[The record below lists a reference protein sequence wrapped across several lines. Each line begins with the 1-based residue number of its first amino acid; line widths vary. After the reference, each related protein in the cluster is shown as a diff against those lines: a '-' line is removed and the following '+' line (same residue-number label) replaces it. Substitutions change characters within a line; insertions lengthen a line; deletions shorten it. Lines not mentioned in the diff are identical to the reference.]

1 MAAGD
6 TEAAAAIMAPTAAA
20 AAQARAHHA
29 GAPWVELNEEK
40 SIQKVMQVMRDYRR
54 PDRAE
59 RDNRPGK
66 RKRANLPRG
75 GLDVVV
81 PNDSASAD
89 GYDEQMRRQ
98 HEQAAAAAQAYA
110 AAGGAAAAASAP
122 EAADEEIYA
131 AGCTNGIVPTKAD
144 VLMGRGAFINDH
156 PGNKYWRALAKE
168 RKVRFD
174 AADQSDK
181 REIAL
186 EIVKMV
192 TDQVPAAGRFLRKT
206 DPPAPV
212 TTAGDDKKKAEVK
225 ASRLFALTPR
235 GLQGPWEVMPEQDSR
250 TKTVQTLRDMGRE
263 KKKKTTKRLKT
274 SHAASAAPR
283 QQEPD
288 YTKPMEALPGLGH
301 DAVPQPVV
309 GDAEAQAAVQV

>member
-6 TEAAAAIMAPTAAA
+6 TAAAAAIMAPSAAA

-110 AAGGAAAAASAP
+110 AAAASAP

-168 RKVRFD
+168 RKARFD

-192 TDQVPAAGRFLRKT
+192 TDQAPAAGRFLRKT
-206 DPPAPV
+206 DPTAPV

-235 GLQGPWEVMPEQDSR
+235 GLQGPWEVMPEQDAR

-263 KKKKTTKRLKT
+263 KKKTTTKRLKT
-274 SHAASAAPR
+274 SHGASAAPR

>member
-6 TEAAAAIMAPTAAA
+6 TEAAAAIMAPSAAA

-40 SIQKVMQVMRDYRR
+40 SIQKVMQVMRDYKRA
-54 PDRAE
+54 DRQE
-59 RDNRPGK
+59 RDNKPGK

-75 GLDVVV
+75 GLDAVV
-81 PNDSASAD
+81 PNESTSAE
-89 GYDEQMRRQ
+89 GYDEQMRSQ
-98 HEQAAAAAQAYA
+98 IAQAEAAAQAYA
-110 AAGGAAAAASAP
+110 TMEGAAAATDAAAA
-122 EAADEEIYA
+122 EAEDAEIYA

-156 PGNKYWRALAKE
+156 PGNKYWRALAKD
-168 RKVRFD
+168 RKARFD
-174 AADQSDK
+174 AADQTDK

-192 TDQVPAAGRFLRKT
+192 ADQSPTAGRFLKKI

-235 GLQGPWEVMPEQDSR
+235 GLQGPWDVMSELEAR

-263 KKKKTTKRLKT
+263 KKKKTAKKLKT
-274 SHAASAAPR
+274 ALGAPK

-309 GDAEAQAAVQV
+309 GDADAHPAVQV